1 MNRLKRLATGAV
13 AGALAAAMTLTSFAA
28 NITYTYNP
36 GGVTN
41 YIKTDSYKGY
51 ENFPCWIWYQGY
63 CYYYDQNG
71 NYLTNTTTPDGYT
84 VDELGRW
91 TVNGNPIHNGAGNYK
106 MHTEDYNGK
115 SDDEIWAL
123 MKEKLI
129 PVYQDAIISKDYDG
143 LDADGKQ
150 IHIDQYSY
158 GYGNDII
165 WTDKDMSTYGGYG
178 ETVITHNDSR
188 YNTFATASIGNQWS
202 DMEQMFNNA
211 ISKACYANK
220 VDVKEKTIKAV
231 VGDKIGTELFNY
243 IKPHADK
250 IISDPVENPY
260 NMPDGI
266 MPSKLDFSAWQNRK
280 TDYGKTFSVQVV
292 GESIKINVYK

>member
-1 MNRLKRLATGAV
+1 MNRLKRLATGAA

-91 TVNGNPIHNGAGNYK
+91 TVNGNPVHNGAGNYK

-115 SDDEIWAL
+115 TDDEIWSL

-129 PVYQDAIISKDYDG
+129 PVYQDAIIDWDFDG
-143 LDADGKQ
+143 IDADG
-150 IHIDQYSY
+150 IHRHIDNYSY
-158 GYGNDII
+158 GYGADII
-165 WTDKDMSTYGGYG
+165 WTDKYMGTYGGYG
-178 ETVITHNDSR
+178 ETGIEHNDNI
-188 YNTFATASIGNQWS
+188 YGTFVTA
-202 DMEQMFNNA
+202 
-211 ISKACYANK
+211 
-220 VDVKEKTIKAV
+220 
-231 VGDKIGTELFNY
+231 
-243 IKPHADK
+243 
-250 IISDPVENPY
+250 
-260 NMPDGI
+260 
-266 MPSKLDFSAWQNRK
+266 
-280 TDYGKTFSVQVV
+280 
-292 GESIKINVYK
+292 

>member
-1 MNRLKRLATGAV
+1 MNRLKRLVTGAV

-28 NITYTYNP
+28 NITYTKQ
-36 GGVTN
+36 GSVTN

-115 SDDEIWAL
+115 SDDEIWSL
-123 MKEKLI
+123 MKEKMI
-129 PVYQDAIISKDYDG
+129 PVYQDAIISWDYDG
-143 LDADGKQ
+143 PDASGKQ

-158 GYGNDII
+158 GYGDDIV
-165 WTDKDMSTYGGYG
+165 WTDNDTSTYGGYG
-178 ETVITHNDSR
+178 ETAVTHNDQR
-188 YNTFATASIGNQWS
+188 FGTFVTVAIGNYWS
-202 DMEQMFNNA
+202 DYERKCKDS
-211 ISKACYANK
+211 IDKAYYANK
-220 VDVKEKTIKAV
+220 VDIKEKTIKAA
-231 VGDKIGTELFNY
+231 IGTELFNY
-243 IKPHADK
+243 IKQHADK
-250 IISDPVENPY
+250 TIPDAEWNP
-260 NMPDGI
+260 NNEPDGI
-266 MPSKLDFSAWQNRK
+266 KPSALDFSAWQNRK
-280 TDYGKTFSVQVV
+280 TDYGKTFSIEVT
-292 GESIKINVYK
+292 GEGIKIKVYK

>member
-1 MNRLKRLATGAV
+1 MKKSMKKMVAV
-13 AGALAAAMTLTSFAA
+13 AVACVMVVAAAVPSFAA
-28 NITYTYNP
+28 NIISTEQ

-106 MHTEDYNGK
+106 MNTEDYNGK

-129 PVYQDAIISKDYDG
+129 PVYKEAIVGWDYDG
-143 LDADGKQ
+143 PDANGKH
-150 IHIDQYSY
+150 IHIDQYTY
-158 GYGNDII
+158 GYGDNII

-178 ETVITHNDSR
+178 ETGIEHNSQR
-188 YNTFATASIGNQWS
+188 LGTFVTAWLANDWS
-202 DMEQMFNNA
+202 DLERRYNNA
-211 ISKACYANK
+211 ISKAVYSQK
-220 VDVKEKTIKAV
+220 PDIKEKTIKTV

-243 IKPHADK
+243 IKQHCCGQAF
-250 IISDPVENPY
+250 
-260 NMPDGI
+260 
-266 MPSKLDFSAWQNRK
+266 L
-280 TDYGKTFSVQVV
+280 
-292 GESIKINVYK
+292 